1 MQLYDISIYPQ
12 SSCAPASSDQHLH
25 LSASTMIPPS
35 DSVTSGQSDSL
46 HAIGSHHRK
55 WSHSSQHGTN
65 RPPLVTLLP
74 HNFLHKPPKEVP
86 PASSQKITLNPLRV
100 LDHFRLKYVQVSFY
114 RTPCLGYWRWGEKED
129 ISAKNIRKFQIHL
142 RNFLRKTWK
151 FLSLKC

>member
-1 MQLYDISIYPQ
+1 
-12 SSCAPASSDQHLH
+12 
-25 LSASTMIPPS
+25 MIPPS

-100 LDHFRLKYVQVSFY
+100 LGHFRSKHVQVGFY
-114 RTPCLGYWRWGEKED
+114 RTPSLGLSED
-129 ISAKNIRKFQIHL
+129 ISAKNIRTFQIHL
-142 RNFLRKTWK
+142 RNFLRKTFSWK
-151 FLSLKC
+151 NLRENFQKV